1 MIRLKIKKKIFEK
14 KRAKKSLMTE
24 YKEETKVEMSR
35 ELRSEPEHEDELV
48 MQHNKDQ
55 ESQLKIK
62 LEPKETR
69 QQIVQFELE

>member
-1 MIRLKIKKKIFEK
+1 
-14 KRAKKSLMTE
+14 MTE